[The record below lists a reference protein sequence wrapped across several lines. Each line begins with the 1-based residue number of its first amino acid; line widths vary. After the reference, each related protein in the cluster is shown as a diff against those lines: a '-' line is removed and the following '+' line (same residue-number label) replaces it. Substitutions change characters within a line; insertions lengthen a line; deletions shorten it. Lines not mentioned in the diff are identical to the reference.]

1 MRVVLQRVSEAQVKI
16 DGELLASIGA
26 GYLLLVGFT
35 HTDSEAEIDYM
46 ANKIAKL
53 RVFSDSQGKMNLSIK
68 DTDGEIL
75 AVSQFTLYGNA
86 EDGNRPSFTASM
98 KPDIANTLY
107 DTFLERL
114 YEATGKT
121 VKSGRFKAHMAVEL
135 TNDGPV
141 TIILER

>member
-1 MRVVLQRVSEAQVKI
+1 
-16 DGELLASIGA
+16 
-26 GYLLLVGFT
+26 
-35 HTDSEAEIDYM
+35 
-46 ANKIAKL
+46 
-53 RVFSDSQGKMNLSIK
+53 FSDSQGKMNLSIK
-68 DTDGEIL
+68 DVDGEIL
-75 AVSQFTLYGNA
+75 AVSQFTLYGNT

>member
-75 AVSQFTLYGNA
+75 AVSQFTLYGN
-86 EDGNRPSFTASM
+86 
-98 KPDIANTLY
+98 
-107 DTFLERL
+107 
-114 YEATGKT
+114 
-121 VKSGRFKAHMAVEL
+121 
-135 TNDGPV
+135 
-141 TIILER
+141 